1 MGCLKWVFLMYG
13 IGNKRKKSL
22 NNLWD
27 KGRGM
32 VLSLWGLRFKEVKT
46 MG

>member
-27 KGRGM
+27 KGERNG
-32 VLSLWGLRFKEVKT
+32 FKS
-46 MG
+46 MGFKV